1 VIQIRCER
9 NYPGRPCL
17 GLIDQSSYLV
27 SQALMPLFR
36 FMGGN
41 LQRNSEELLWMIA

>member
-1 VIQIRCER
+1 MKGITRA
-9 NYPGRPCL
+9 GRAL
-17 GLIDQSSYLV
+17 ALSTRVRYLV

-41 LQRNSEELLWMIA
+41 LQRNSEELLRMIA